1 MTLGD
6 AVTGALP
13 RFRARANSLMQ
24 DTCTITIP
32 GEGEGTY
39 DPDTNTTVP
48 PDPTVIYPRPDTDD
62 DGRCRIQLSQ
72 PVSDRPLV
80 AVDQKTVVSH
90 VISIPVGTA
99 TVPKLA
105 TITITASTHDQA
117 NVGRQFTVRSVL
129 NKTQATAFRMQC
141 DQLQLEAP

>member
-1 MTLGD
+1 MLGD
-6 AVTGALP
+6 DIAAALP
-13 RFRARANSLMQ
+13 ELREHANSLMQ

-39 DPDTNTTVP
+39 DPETSTTVP
-48 PDPTVIYPRPDTDD
+48 PVPTVIYPRPDTDD

-117 NVGRQFTVRSVL
+117 NVGRQFAVRSRL
-129 NKTQATAFRMQC
+129 TKTQATAERLQA
-141 DQLQLEAP
+141 DEIQLEAS